1 MIVVVV
7 NGNGDEHRRE
17 LCPSRRHQILVWVL
31 VVFGFITGFSIGI
44 PFLLLGLLLA
54 ALSPF
59 RANLKVFWPTILA
72 YVAFIGALIL
82 ASPVRC
88 SQTVSDLNS
97 IGRTTCTSLVG
108 IDYSGAGN
116 YNPSH
121 LPALI
126 TAVIAGAVVA
136 VAASGLFRRAAG

>member
-1 MIVVVV
+1 M
-7 NGNGDEHRRE
+7 NETGDEHRRE
-17 LCPSRRHQILVWVL
+17 PYPSRRYQLLVWVL

-44 PFLLLGLLLA
+44 PLLLLGLLLA
-54 ALSPF
+54 GLSPF
-59 RANLKVFWPTILA
+59 RANPKVFWPTILA
-72 YVAFIGALIL
+72 YVGFIGAFIL
-82 ASPVRC
+82 ASPVSC

-97 IGRTTCTSLVG
+97 IARTTCTSLVG
-108 IDYSGAGN
+108 INYSGAGN
-116 YNPSH
+116 YDPSH